1 MIEKLFHQKDNSETV
16 KRSLVKTIS
25 YRLLII
31 ILDFLAIYF
40 FTGKIKIAFLYT
52 IVSNIYSTIIY
63 FLHERIWLKISWGE
77 SKPGLKGINDG
88 PELN

>member
-1 MIEKLFHQKDNSETV
+1 MIEKLFYQKDNSETV

-52 IVSNIYSTIIY
+52 IVSNIYSTVIY
-63 FLHERIWLKISWGE
+63 FLHERIWLKIKWGN
-77 SKPGLKGINDG
+77 KNPGKD
-88 PELN
+88 